1 VQEYQFHLWSVIRKN
16 PDWNH
21 VDVRIARRMRR
32 RRYPL
37 ACIREVLMIGMPEA
51 FTSKKNKEDYV
62 ARIMRKA
69 GIQEFARQK
78 TGSKQDRSRFRSLFP
93 LFGAMLRCVCFL
105 RLICC
110 LQLSELFQ
118 TKAAQAEP
126 FRLVLQCIKIHR
138 KNTALVAFSLDNFR
152 FIEIERHSFSP

>member
-1 VQEYQFHLWSVIRKN
+1 
-16 PDWNH
+16 
-21 VDVRIARRMRR
+21 
-32 RRYPL
+32 
-37 ACIREVLMIGMPEA
+37 MIGMPEA